1 MATLISNDVKR
12 VLFKGGMYIV
22 DTPKGDTSSWT
33 INEWINYIDENGA
46 WVQ

>member
-1 MATLISNDVKR
+1 MASLISNDVKR
-12 VLFKGGMYIV
+12 ILFKNGMYIV

-33 INEWINYIDENGA
+33 ISNWINYIDENGE